1 MLVDKGFYITTI
13 VLRLTVDIHNLGE
26 HQTLILNATQ
36 STFFFVSAT
45 TSMISTFLIAYR
57 IYAVSSHQ
65 EVNTKVVDSVTDIVI
80 QSGAVYSLTLLMSG
94 IIAVLPSNE
103 LFGSIELIE
112 ASLYVGT
119 ILPAVSVS
127 DIQ

>member
-1 MLVDKGFYITTI
+1 VLVDKGFYITTI